1 MEIIKISFIINGAK
15 TSVYA
20 PPSLT
25 LLKLLRERL
34 GLTGTKPGCE
44 RGECGACTVLLDGEP
59 VNSCLILAG
68 QVDGREIITIEGLA
82 DGEELDPIQEAFIEE
97 SAVQCGY
104 CTPGMIISARAL
116 LNRNDHPGREEI
128 KRAISGNLCRC
139 TGYVKII
146 KAIETAAEKI
156 RR

>member
-1 MEIIKISFIINGAK
+1 MEEIKISFVINGEK

-34 GLTGTKPGCE
+34 GLTGAKPGCE

-59 VNSCLILAG
+59 VNSCLVLVG
-68 QVDGREIITIEGLA
+68 QVEGREIVTIEGLA
-82 DGEELDPIQEAFIEE
+82 DGDELDPIQEAFIAEG
-97 SAVQCGY
+97 AVQCGY